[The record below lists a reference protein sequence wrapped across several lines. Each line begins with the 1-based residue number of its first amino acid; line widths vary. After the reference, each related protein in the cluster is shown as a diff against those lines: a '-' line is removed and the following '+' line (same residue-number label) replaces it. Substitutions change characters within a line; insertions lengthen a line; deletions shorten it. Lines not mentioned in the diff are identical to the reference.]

1 LRNLR
6 IPHETHLFLVQ
17 EAFDVVQS
25 NFDASAVI
33 ENVFRVFVVDWE
45 ALDQQV
51 VGILLVVELKL
62 EAEPRKVLLLAA
74 VE

>member
-1 LRNLR
+1 
-6 IPHETHLFLVQ
+6 LFLVQ